1 MPHGCS
7 RTPCQNAAE
16 PQPAATMSTP
26 APPRDGASRPSIRWL
41 SLRGL
46 LITGIAFAVG
56 LVLFLLLWMKD
67 RGDGFYRAQAPVR
80 SVEGQRFEPLPAP
93 LPAGETGNASGM
105 GTPAEEDQESARIIE
120 APPPPPRPVAPPLPP
135 AAVAMAPGNAPVPIQ
150 SPAPRYPPDA
160 LRRGESGTVL
170 LRVHVGADG
179 IPMAIDLV
187 QSSRSRALDHAA
199 TDAVRRWRFRPAQR
213 NGQPVDGV
221 VQVPISFAADR

>member
-1 MPHGCS
+1 M
-7 RTPCQNAAE
+7 
-16 PQPAATMSTP
+16 
-26 APPRDGASRPSIRWL
+26 
-41 SLRGL
+41 
-46 LITGIAFAVG
+46 LIAGIAFAVG

-67 RGDGFYRAQAPVR
+67 RDNSFYRAQAPVR

-93 LPAGETGNASGM
+93 WPAGEAGNASGM
-105 GTPAEEDQESARIIE
+105 GPPSEEDQRSAHIIE
-120 APPPPPRPVAPPLPP
+120 APPPPPRPVAPPPPP
-135 AAVAMAPGNAPVPIQ
+135 AAVAMAPGNVPVPIE

-179 IPMAIDLV
+179 VPVAVDLV
-187 QSSRSRALDHAA
+187 SSSRSRALDRAA
-199 TDAVRRWRFRPAQR
+199 SDAVRRWRFRPAQR